1 MELTSCYSGAT
12 LEEIFSREGSANTKK
27 KDAEKDSTSVKLTF
41 QLPTILIT
49 GAKKQAEID

>member
-12 LEEIFSREGSANTKK
+12 LEEIFSREGPVNTKK

-41 QLPTILIT
+41 QLPLILIT